1 MNYDLI
7 YEYRFRGITKD
18 EKQKVWTEISR
29 YLYRRMGCPQTV
41 LDPAAGFC
49 EFINSVPASEKWAL
63 DQNLTFLEQHA
74 APGIHTI
81 GGNCLLAELPEEYFD
96 AVFVS
101 NFLEHLRDVEEIVVF
116 FSKVQQWLKEGG
128 LFVVM
133 GPNFKY
139 CSKEYFDCCDHRVIL
154 TNISVCELGIGS
166 GFQIESS
173 HEKFLPYS
181 FRSRLP
187 ARDFLV
193 KSYLNLPIFWR
204 ILGKQFLII
213 FRKS

>member
-101 NFLEHLRDVEEIVVF
+101 NFLEHLQDVDEIVAF
-116 FSKVQQWLKEGG
+116 FSKVQKWLKEGG

-154 TNISVCELGIGS
+154 TNISVCELGIAS
-166 GFQIESS
+166 GF
-173 HEKFLPYS
+173 
-181 FRSRLP
+181 R
-187 ARDFLV
+187 
-193 KSYLNLPIFWR
+193 
-204 ILGKQFLII
+204 
-213 FRKS
+213 

>member
-7 YEYRFRGITKD
+7 YKYRFRGITKD
-18 EKQKVWTEISR
+18 VKRKVWTEISR
-29 YLYRRMGCPQTV
+29 YLYGRMECPQTV

-63 DQNLTFLEQHA
+63 DQNLAFLEQHA
-74 APGIHTI
+74 EPGICTI
-81 GGNCLLAELPEEYFD
+81 GGNCLEAELPEAYFD

-101 NFLEHLRDVEEIVVF
+101 NFLEHLQDVEEIVVF

-154 TNISVCELGIGS
+154 TDISVCELGIAS

-187 ARDFLV
+187 ASAYLV
-193 KSYLNLPIFWR
+193 KSYLNLPICWPIF
-204 ILGKQFLII
+204 GKQFLII

>member
-29 YLYRRMGCPQTV
+29 YLYRRMGYPQTV

-74 APGIHTI
+74 APGVHTI

-101 NFLEHLRDVEEIVVF
+101 NFLEHLQDVEEIVVL

-154 TNISVCELGIGS
+154 TNISVCELGIAS

-187 ARDFLV
+187 ASAFLV
-193 KSYLNLPIFWR
+193 KSYLNLPICWS

>member
-7 YEYRFRGITKD
+7 YKYRFRGITKD
-18 EKQKVWTEISR
+18 VKRKVWTEISR
-29 YLYRRMGCPQTV
+29 YLYGRMGCPQTV

-63 DQNLTFLEQHA
+63 DQNLAFLEQHA
-74 APGIHTI
+74 EPGICTI
-81 GGNCLLAELPEEYFD
+81 GGNCLEAELPEAYFD

-101 NFLEHLRDVEEIVVF
+101 NFLEHLQDVEEIVVF
-116 FSKVQQWLKEGG
+116 FSKVQQWLKKGG

-154 TNISVCELGIGS
+154 TDISVCELGIAS

-187 ARDFLV
+187 TSAFLV
-193 KSYLNLPIFWR
+193 KSYLNLPICWP